1 MRNLA
6 QWLRTRKD
14 EITAAAALLGVLIGV
29 IGFGMTWHQLS
40 LTTGTLQAS
49 NGYQIQKDA
58 RELIEN
64 LLAKPEF
71 RNAVHD
77 GITPANEQMALD
89 NLWRMFNFY
98 LSVYRQAEAGGLA
111 KEFVAS
117 YKDDFCGFIKNKG
130 AEEGW
135 TKLKA
140 AGRIAQPQETM
151 RKRWCNA

>member
-1 MRNLA
+1 MGRLA
-6 QWLRTRKD
+6 NWLRTWKD
-14 EITAAAALLGVLIGV
+14 EITAAAALLGVVIGV
-29 IGFGMTWHQLS
+29 VGFGMTWLQLS
-40 LTTGTLQAS
+40 RTTETLQAS
-49 NGYQIQKDA
+49 NAYQIQKDA

-71 RNAVHD
+71 RKAVGD
-77 GITPANEQMALD
+77 GITAGNEQAALD
-89 NLWRMFNFY
+89 NMWRMFNFY
-98 LSVYRQAEAGGLA
+98 LSVYRQSEGGGLA

-117 YKDDFCGFIKNKG
+117 YKDDFCGFMKNKG

-140 AGRIAQPQETM
+140 AGRIGQPQETM